1 MTAPLIQPQRF
12 KEVMENFKSLKPV
25 FVLGDV
31 GLDKYTFGEVN
42 RISPEAPV
50 PVLRVTKEWEK
61 LGLAA
66 NISHNLKT
74 LQVNSTLCGLT
85 GEDKFAD
92 QLESLLEDCDLKTW
106 GLVRVE
112 GRSTTYKERATT
124 AVQQICRIDYEST
137 DPIDSKIEA
146 KLKSRV
152 DDLLEGHSA
161 LIVEDYSKGFLT
173 EGLVQHAIAA
183 AKEKKILITVDPG
196 RKTNPL
202 HYKGA
207 DLLKPNL
214 SESRTMLEALGYA
227 HKNKNL
233 EEMGEILLDKLDLQQ
248 VVITLGAE
256 GMGLM
261 SKSDSKLKRIPTV
274 APEVFDVSGAG
285 DTSISLL
292 TIALQSGATL
302 EEAAWIGNCGAG
314 VVVGKMGTATVDTD
328 ELTDFYHRL
337 QARYQ

>member
-1 MTAPLIQPQRF
+1 MTAPLIDAKRF
-12 KEVMENFKSLKPV
+12 AEITSKFKSIKPI

-74 LQVNSTLCGLT
+74 LEVNSTLCGVA

-92 QLESLLEDCDLKTW
+92 QLENLLESCDLKTW
-106 GLVRVE
+106 GIVRVP
-112 GRSTTYKERATT
+112 GRMTTYKERATT
-124 AVQQICRIDYEST
+124 AAQQICRIDYEST
-137 DPIDSKIEA
+137 DAISTDASNKVKDRI
-146 KLKSRV
+146 V
-152 DDLLEGHSA
+152 DLLEGHSS
-161 LIVEDYSKGFLT
+161 LIIEDYSKGLLS
-173 EGLVQHAIAA
+173 EEIVQFSIAK
-183 AKEKKILITVDPG
+183 AKEQNILVTVDPG

-214 SESRTMLEALGYA
+214 AESRLMIESLGYA
-227 HKNKNL
+227 HKNTNL
-233 EEMGEILLDKLDLQQ
+233 QEMAEILLDKLDLKQ
-248 VVITLGAE
+248 VVITLGSE

-261 SKSDSKLKRIPTV
+261 SKDEPTIKRIPTV

-314 VVVGKMGTATVDTD
+314 VVVGKMGTATVDTQ
-328 ELTDFYHRL
+328 ELTDFFHRL
-337 QARYQ
+337 QTRYN

>member
-1 MTAPLIQPQRF
+1 MTAPLIDAKRF
-12 KEVMENFKSLKPV
+12 SEITSNFKKLNPI

-74 LQVNSTLCGLT
+74 LGVNSTLCGVV

-92 QLESLLEDCDLKTW
+92 QLENLLEACDLKTW
-106 GLVRVE
+106 GLVRTA
-112 GRSTTYKERATT
+112 GRMTTYKERATT

-137 DPIDSKIEA
+137 EA
-146 KLKSRV
+146 INKETE
-152 DDLLEGHSA
+152 DLLLKRVEDLLPNHSA
-161 LIVEDYSKGFLT
+161 MIIEDYSKGLLT
-173 EGLVQHAIAA
+173 KELTQGSIER
-183 AKEKKILITVDPG
+183 AKELGIFVAVDPG

-202 HYKGA
+202 VYKGA

-214 SESRTMLEALGYA
+214 AECRVMLESLGYGFNQ
-227 HKNKNL
+227 KTI
-233 EEMGEILLDKLDLQQ
+233 EEMGEILLDKLDLSQ

-261 SKSDSKLKRIPTV
+261 SKDRPKLKRIPTV

-292 TIALQSGATL
+292 TSALQSGASL

-314 VVVGKMGTATVDTD
+314 VVVGKRGTATVDAI
-328 ELTDFYHRL
+328 ELLDFYNRL
-337 QARYQ
+337 TQRYK

>member
-1 MTAPLIQPQRF
+1 MTAPLLDANRF
-12 KEVMENFKSLKPV
+12 KDITSKFNSLKPV

-31 GLDKYTFGEVN
+31 GLDKYTFGQVN

-74 LQVNSTLCGLT
+74 LNVNSTLCGIA
-85 GEDKFAD
+85 GNDKFAD
-92 QLESLLEDCDLKTW
+92 RLEAILEECGLKTW
-106 GLVRVE
+106 GLVRVD

-137 DPIDSKIEA
+137 DLIGKDTSEKI
-146 KLKSRV
+146 KNRI
-152 DDLLEGHSA
+152 DDLIEGHSA
-161 LIVEDYSKGFLT
+161 LIVEDYSKGLLT
-173 EGLVQHAIAA
+173 EEVVQYSIAK
-183 AKEKKILITVDPG
+183 AKEKGILITVDPG

-202 HYKGA
+202 NYKGA

-214 SESRTMLEALGYA
+214 AESRTMLEALGYA

-233 EEMGEILLDKLDLQQ
+233 QEMGEILLDKLDLKQ

-261 SKSDSKLKRIPTV
+261 SREEPVLKRIPTV

-292 TIALQSGATL
+292 TIALQSGASL

-314 VVVGKMGTATVDTD
+314 VVVGKMGTATVDLE
-328 ELTDFYHRL
+328 ELTEFFNRL
-337 QARYQ
+337 QTRYK

>member
-1 MTAPLIQPQRF
+1 MTAPLIEAKRF
-12 KEVMENFKSLKPV
+12 SEITSGFKNLNPV

-74 LQVNSTLCGLT
+74 LEVNSTLCGVA

-92 QLESLLEDCDLKTW
+92 QLENLLEACDLKTW
-106 GLVRVE
+106 GIVRTP
-112 GRSTTYKERATT
+112 GRKTTYKERATT
-124 AVQQICRIDYEST
+124 AAQQICRIDYEST
-137 DPIDSKIEA
+137 EAIDKKTEEMILE
-146 KLKSRV
+146 RI
-152 DDLLEGHSA
+152 DDLLPNHSA
-161 LIVEDYSKGFLT
+161 MIIEDYSKGMLT
-173 EGLVQHAIAA
+173 ETLTQSSIKK
-183 AKEKKILITVDPG
+183 AKELGIFVAVDPG

-202 HYKGA
+202 VFKGA

-214 SESRTMLEALGYA
+214 AECRIMLESLGYGFNQ
-227 HKNKNL
+227 KSI
-233 EEMGEILLDKLDLQQ
+233 EEMGEILLDKLNLKQ
-248 VVITLGAE
+248 VVITLGPE

-261 SKSDSKLKRIPTV
+261 STSEPKLKRIPTV

-285 DTSISLL
+285 DTSITLL
-292 TIALQSGATL
+292 TIAIQSGASL

-314 VVVGKMGTATVDTD
+314 VVVGKRGTATVDTI
-328 ELTDFYHRL
+328 ELSDFYNRL
-337 QARYQ
+337 RLRYK